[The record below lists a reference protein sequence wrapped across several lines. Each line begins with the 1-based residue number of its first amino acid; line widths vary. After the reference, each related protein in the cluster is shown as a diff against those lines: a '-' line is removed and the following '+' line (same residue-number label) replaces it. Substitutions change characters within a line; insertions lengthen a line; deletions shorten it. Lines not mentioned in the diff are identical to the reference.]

1 MILDNKEMISNNP
14 NKVPSLDLLEKMIQC
29 ATLASHMFEEAAAG
43 ESTTSNYSSLM
54 GANGVPAAAS
64 NNAREDTKESVLNG
78 PTTNGSSATAT
89 GAPAPAPAPTSSG
102 PPGKKQV

>member
-1 MILDNKEMISNNP
+1 
-14 NKVPSLDLLEKMIQC
+14 
-29 ATLASHMFEEAAAG
+29 MFEEAAAG